1 MAKNLGH
8 TILNGKSMFL
18 YQAQKA
24 FQIWHNIKPKIDED
38 LISFLDNDQNSIS
51 WTDWF
56 WKILYFKI
64 I

>member
-24 FQIWHNIKPKIDED
+24 FQIWHNIKPRIDAD
-38 LISFLDNDQNSIS
+38 LISFLDND
-51 WTDWF
+51 
-56 WKILYFKI
+56 
-64 I
+64 